1 MKLKLKIIYLEWIDA
16 KSTYGWH
23 PVDDLSKEPFL
34 VVTAGLLVCEDAEFI
49 TVSTSYATVP
59 SDWADP
65 ITIPKRCITKR
76 KTLMVIK

>member
-23 PVDDLSKEPFL
+23 PISELSKEPFL

-49 TVSTSYATVP
+49 TVSTSYAP
-59 SDWADP
+59 NADWADP

-76 KTLMVIK
+76 KTLMVLK